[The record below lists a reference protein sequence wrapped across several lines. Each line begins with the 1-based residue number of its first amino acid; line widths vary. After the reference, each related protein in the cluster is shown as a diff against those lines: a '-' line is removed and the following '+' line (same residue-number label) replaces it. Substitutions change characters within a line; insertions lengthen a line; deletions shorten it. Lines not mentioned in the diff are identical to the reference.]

1 MSHEEGLRKRRTS
14 ISNLMKDVEKIETA
28 SLEFQP
34 NEASYTNEI
43 RTILSTMH
51 EEDSFISKV
60 LEKIRK
66 IVTYP

>member
-28 SLEFQP
+28 SLEVQP